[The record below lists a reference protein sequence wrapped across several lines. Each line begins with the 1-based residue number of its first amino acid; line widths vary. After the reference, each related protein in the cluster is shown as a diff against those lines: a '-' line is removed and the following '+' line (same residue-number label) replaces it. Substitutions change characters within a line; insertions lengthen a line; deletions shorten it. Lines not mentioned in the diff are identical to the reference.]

1 MAQTLWHFCDACDH
15 HGDDGHRDHANA
27 ADQRLAL
34 GASSD
39 LLRISR
45 NHMDYATQAAA
56 AVDGNRRVSGLITL
70 LTEVMAR
77 VTGLEP
83 ATFGVTGRRSN
94 QLSYTRADVV
104 RVVRRGLFVCQ
115 GTACGLYLQ
124 QHSPHDL
131 CSNLNS

>member
-1 MAQTLWHFCDACDH
+1 
-15 HGDDGHRDHANA
+15 
-27 ADQRLAL
+27 
-34 GASSD
+34 
-39 LLRISR
+39 
-45 NHMDYATQAAA
+45 MDYATQAAA

-104 RVVRRGLFVCQ
+104 SGC
-115 GTACGLYLQ
+115 
-124 QHSPHDL
+124 
-131 CSNLNS
+131 